1 MTDDPESKHAAGNK
15 TGFFYGYVIL
25 AVAFVTF
32 VVCFGVNFAFGI
44 FFKPMMTEFGWTR
57 ALTSGAF
64 SVSWIVCGLV
74 SIPIGA
80 LTDKFGPRVVITGC
94 AVALGLGNL
103 LMSQISTVWHL
114 YLFYGVIIG
123 IGISVYIP
131 MASTIA
137 RWFGERMSTMTGIL
151 VAGTGV
157 GALIG
162 PPIAE
167 YLIKTFDWRSAYMIV
182 GVTVL
187 VIIIP
192 IAQLLRRDPSQ
203 VKQKTSSERA
213 SPQQVLKPGTGQ
225 FSLKEA
231 AYTGQFWLVFS
242 MFFCL
247 GFCLYAV
254 QIHLAPHA
262 TDIGLSTAT
271 AASILAVMGGGSIIG
286 RLGLG
291 FAGDKIGNRLAFII
305 AFCAMSVALLWLIF
319 STDAWVLFLFA
330 AVFGIAYGGGIAQQ
344 SPLVA
349 KLFGVRSHGLVLA
362 VVSFGY
368 TIGASVGPLVD
379 GYIFD
384 IAGTYHI
391 AFIINAT
398 IGILGFILTMILR
411 PVSRD

>member
-1 MTDDPESKHAAGNK
+1 MTDDPESKHLADNK
-15 TGFFYGYVIL
+15 NRFFYGYTIL
-25 AVAFVTF
+25 AVAFITF

-44 FFKPMMTEFGWTR
+44 FFKPMMSEFGWTR
-57 ALTSGAF
+57 AITSGAF

-80 LTDKFGPRVVITGC
+80 ITDKFGPRVVITGC
-94 AVALGLGNL
+94 GVALGLGNL
-103 LMSQISTVWHL
+103 LMSQVSTAWHL

-123 IGISVYIP
+123 IGICVYIP
-131 MASTIA
+131 LASTIA
-137 RWFGERMSTMTGIL
+137 RWFGKQMSTMTGIL

-167 YLIKTFDWRSAYMIV
+167 FLIEAFDWRSAYMIV
-182 GVTVL
+182 GVAAL

-192 IAQLLRRDPSQ
+192 IAQLLKRDPSQ
-203 VKQKTSSERA
+203 VRQTA
-213 SPQQVLKPGTGQ
+213 SHEKASQQQVLKSGTAE
-225 FSLKEA
+225 FSLKGA
-231 AYTGQFWLVFS
+231 AYTGQFWLVFF

-254 QIHLAPHA
+254 QIHLAPHV
-262 TDIGLSTAT
+262 TDIGFSTAT

-291 FAGDKIGNRLAFII
+291 FAGDKIGNRSVFII
-305 AFCAMSVALLWLIF
+305 AFCAMSVTLLWLIF
-319 STDAWVLFLFA
+319 STAEWRLLLFA
-330 AVFGIAYGGGIAQQ
+330 VIFGIAYGGAIAQQ

-368 TIGASVGPLVD
+368 TIGASVGPLLT
-379 GYIFD
+379 GYMFD
-384 IAGTYHI
+384 IAENYHI
-391 AFIINAT
+391 AFIINAF
-398 IGILGFILTMILR
+398 IGISGLILITVLR
-411 PVSRD
+411 PVRLK

>member
-1 MTDDPESKHAAGNK
+1 MTDDPESKLLAGNK
-15 TGFFYGYVIL
+15 NGLFYGYIIL
-25 AVAFVTF
+25 AVAFIIF
-32 VVCFGVNFAFGI
+32 VVCFGINFAFGI

-57 ALTSGAF
+57 AITSGAF
-64 SVSWIVCGLV
+64 SLCWIVCGLV

-80 LTDKFGPRVVITGC
+80 LTDKFGPRAVITGC
-94 AVALGLGNL
+94 GVALGLGNL
-103 LMSQISTVWHL
+103 LMSQVSTAWHL

-123 IGISVYIP
+123 GGISVYIP
-131 MASTIA
+131 LASTIA
-137 RWFGERMSTMTGIL
+137 RWFGKRMSTMNGIL

-167 YLIKTFDWRSAYMIV
+167 YLIKAFDWRSAYMIV
-182 GVTVL
+182 GVAVL

-203 VKQKTSSERA
+203 VKQTTSSEKV
-213 SPQQVLKPGTGQ
+213 STQQVLKSGTAE
-225 FSLKEA
+225 FSLKGA
-231 AYTGQFWLVFS
+231 AYTGQFWLVFF

-271 AASILAVMGGGSIIG
+271 AAGILAVMGGGSIIG
-286 RLGLG
+286 RVGLG

-319 STDAWVLFLFA
+319 STGEWVLFSFA
-330 AVFGIAYGGGIAQQ
+330 AIFGIAYGGGIAQQ

-349 KLFGVRSHGLVLA
+349 KMFGVRSHGLVLA

-368 TIGASVGPLVD
+368 TIGASAGPLVT
-379 GYIFD
+379 GYVFD
-384 IAGTYHI
+384 VSGTYHI
-391 AFIINAT
+391 AFIINAI
-398 IGILGFILTMILR
+398 IGISGFVLTMILK
-411 PVSRD
+411 PVSSD

>member
-1 MTDDPESKHAAGNK
+1 
-15 TGFFYGYVIL
+15 
-25 AVAFVTF
+25 
-32 VVCFGVNFAFGI
+32 
-44 FFKPMMTEFGWTR
+44 
-57 ALTSGAF
+57 
-64 SVSWIVCGLV
+64 
-74 SIPIGA
+74 
-80 LTDKFGPRVVITGC
+80 
-94 AVALGLGNL
+94 LGLGNV
-103 LMSQISTVWHL
+103 LMSQVSAVWQL

-123 IGISVYIP
+123 AGISVYIP
-131 MASTIA
+131 LVSTIA

-167 YLIKTFDWRSAYMIV
+167 YLIKAYDWRSAYMIV

-203 VKQKTSSERA
+203 VKQTTSREKV
-213 SPQQVLKPGTGQ
+213 SPQQVLKPGAAE
-225 FSLKEA
+225 FSFKGA
-231 AYTGQFWLVFS
+231 AYTRQFWLVFF

-271 AASILAVMGGGSIIG
+271 AAGILAVMGGGSIIG
-286 RLGLG
+286 RVGLG

-319 STDAWVLFLFA
+319 STDEWVLFSFA
-330 AVFGIAYGGGIAQQ
+330 AIFGIAYGGGIAQQ

-349 KLFGVRSHGLVLA
+349 KMFGVKSHGLVLA

-368 TIGASVGPLVD
+368 TIGASVGPLVT
-379 GYIFD
+379 GYVFD

-391 AFIINAT
+391 AFIINAI
-398 IGILGFILTMILR
+398 IGILGFVLTMMLR
-411 PVSRD
+411 PVSSD